1 MFNLSRNIFLALF
14 FSLSVLNADTMFM
27 LTKMDKVYPV
37 VENYSSKLPM
47 SIKDGIYD
55 ELRYLTDEL
64 KIDTGGYSHRT
75 LGFIIYETVIDSKA
89 VLNVDLVLG
98 EQIKRIDDDEEV
110 YALTY
115 EKRRQFFL
123 DGLAE
128 EQIVEKT
135 MDSVDLLINS
145 FMEQYKEDNE

>member
-1 MFNLSRNIFLALF
+1 MFKLSRNIFLALF
-14 FSLSVLNADTMFM
+14 FSFSVLNADTMFM
-27 LTKMDKVYPV
+27 LTKTNKVYPV

-64 KIDTGGYSHRT
+64 KIDTTGYSHRT

-89 VLNVDLVLG
+89 VLNIDLVLG
-98 EQIKRIDDDEEV
+98 EQIKRIDDGEEV

-115 EKRRQFFL
+115 EKRKQFFL
-123 DGLAE
+123 DGLAKD
-128 EQIVEKT
+128 QIVEKT